1 MPKTKKSIS
10 KRDDM
15 SLLREILKV
24 QKEILK
30 EILKLIKSSSADA
43 AVLKK
48 ENVSFTK
55 RENEIA
61 KLVLKE
67 YRNKEIAEALLISPK
82 TVESHIHNIIKKLKV
97 RSCAG
102 MVKYADRDF
111 LRRIAPNFWGLKDFA
126 VFRESEILYLFL
138 PES

>member
-30 EILKLIKSSSADA
+30 EILRLIKSSGTDA
-43 AVLKK
+43 ATVVLKK

-55 RENEIA
+55 RENEVA

-67 YRNKEIAEALLISPK
+67 YKNKEIAEALSISHK
-82 TVESHIHNIIKKLKV
+82 TVETHIHNIIKKLQVKTRVGIV
-97 RSCAG
+97 R
-102 MVKYADRDF
+102 YADKNF
-111 LRRIAPNFWGLKDFA
+111 LRRIAPKHWGFGAYVL
-126 VFRESEILYLFL
+126 S
-138 PES
+138 

>member
-30 EILKLIKSSSADA
+30 LIKSSGTNAS
-43 AVLKK
+43 VLKK

-67 YRNKEIAEALLISPK
+67 YRNKEIAEALFISPK
-82 TVESHIHNIIKKLKV
+82 TVESHIHNILKKLKV
-97 RSCAG
+97 RSRAG

-111 LRRIAPNFWGLKDFA
+111 LRRIAPKHWGFGG
-126 VFRESEILYLFL
+126 
-138 PES
+138 

>member
-61 KLVLKE
+61 
-67 YRNKEIAEALLISPK
+67 EALFISPK

-126 VFRESEILYLFL
+126 VFRQSEIYRLILVKYWRKI
-138 PES
+138 